1 MCLQLQLVI
10 LVVVVHPSGVQ
21 KAHLLSEFNK
31 TELMSFATRIGAACR
46 ARDRKTAIVA
56 AIIVEFDAREAQ
68 QHNGSV

>member
-31 TELMSFATRIGAACR
+31 TELMSFGALERHAGHG
-46 ARDRKTAIVA
+46 ARKRQLSRQCD
-56 AIIVEFDAREAQ
+56 
-68 QHNGSV
+68 GL